1 MNSNTGGSGSLP
13 PRPRLRTSRSLPV
26 VGSSGRSEPE
36 CDDVR
41 GPAAAAAAAA
51 AAAPAEEAQAPMMV
65 TPSSS
70 PAAAATANS
79 RSMGLS
85 YDDSLSPSTSL
96 TSITSYEEGTGCD
109 HEEEEEGDDV
119 SSSASCWTPDTEA
132 PTEADTTFT
141 GRGGSDNDG
150 GEDDFRIRPYGEDE
164 ESEALA
170 LAPGLPSHFA
180 PSRTKVRQQQQHTPK
195 HNQKQQQ
202 RSRNNR
208 RRRRPGDGLTNEEHS
223 DDVAKTNKATKLT
236 RRISSDTFDS
246 IAIGEGFKKITR
258 RGGSG
263 GRKGKGGMG
272 TLLTSTGSASAAAAR
287 SITTNQFLQLVKLI
301 LFAIWV
307 LLSMATVVH
316 LHWFQGTAPAAV
328 GGGHHPLA
336 PIAGIDGP
344 IATTISG
351 SKGRLRGSGAGISG
365 GVGED
370 SPSIPLIPPI
380 LYRPAAP
387 RTHIPLPLPPTKA
400 SVVLMNFSRPR
411 MIQESSLMRTLLS
424 HPNVGE
430 VILLHSNPKTA
441 FHFVHPKVINV
452 DSTRQNDEMGL
463 SLRFYFCQ
471 LAKNPWVIHVD
482 DDMEFSVGT
491 LSELFIEFARNPKR
505 IVGRF
510 GRDTVGDENSNS
522 FNGYSSRS
530 SHKQTEVVLTKL
542 MMMERD
548 TCGAF
553 FEHSHLIWED
563 TVLNNGEGPLWNGE
577 DIFMSLVANHVYG
590 HDGMQANYAMDWLNV
605 DNAPDDLKDYTDGK
619 YDISGGMTG
628 YRLWDWHW
636 WQSLLRRNRH
646 YAYRGK
652 LWQTARRRL
661 AEL

>member
-1 MNSNTGGSGSLP
+1 
-13 PRPRLRTSRSLPV
+13 
-26 VGSSGRSEPE
+26 
-36 CDDVR
+36 
-41 GPAAAAAAAA
+41 
-51 AAAPAEEAQAPMMV
+51 
-65 TPSSS
+65 
-70 PAAAATANS
+70 
-79 RSMGLS
+79 MGLP

-96 TSITSYEEGTGCD
+96 TSITSYEGGAECD
-109 HEEEEEGDDV
+109 HEEEEDDDEGDV
-119 SSSASCWTPDTEA
+119 SSCWTPDTEA

-141 GRGGSDNDG
+141 ERRGSDGDDDG
-150 GEDDFRIRPYGEDE
+150 EEEDYRIRPYGEDE
-164 ESEALA
+164 A
-170 LAPGLPSHFA
+170 LAPGVPSHFA
-180 PSRTKVRQQQQHTPK
+180 TSRSHQQHK
-195 HNQKQQQ
+195 HPQKQQ
-202 RSRNNR
+202 RSRNHR
-208 RRRRPGDGLTNEEHS
+208 RRRRPTGDDLANMKRG
-223 DDVAKTNKATKLT
+223 DDTTTNKAAKLT
-236 RRISSDTFDS
+236 RRISSDAFDS
-246 IAIGEGFKKITR
+246 TAIGEGAKKITR
-258 RGGSG
+258 RGGSRR
-263 GRKGKGGMG
+263 GRGGGMG
-272 TLLTSTGSASAAAAR
+272 ALLTSTGTASAAAAR
-287 SITTNQFLQLVKLI
+287 SITTNQFLQLVKMI

-316 LHWFQGTAPAAV
+316 LHWFQGAAPD
-328 GGGHHPLA
+328 HHPLA

-344 IATTISG
+344 ITTTISG
-351 SKGRLRGSGAGISG
+351 TKGRLRGRGAGTLV
-365 GVGED
+365 GVDEN
-370 SPSIPLIPPI
+370 SPSMPLIPPI

-411 MIQESSLMRTLLS
+411 MIQESTLMRTLLS

-542 MMMERD
+542 MMMERN

-553 FEHSHLIWED
+553 FEHAHLIWED

-590 HDGMQANYAMDWLNV
+590 HDGMQANYAMDWLSV
-605 DNAPDDLKDYTDGK
+605 DNAPDNLKDYTDGK

>member
-1 MNSNTGGSGSLP
+1 MNGGNSSGSLP

-26 VGSSGRSEPE
+26 VGGSEMSEPE
-36 CDDVR
+36 HDVVESR
-41 GPAAAAAAAA
+41 PMR
-51 AAAPAEEAQAPMMV
+51 AAAPAPPAAAPAMI

-70 PAAAATANS
+70 PAAAATADPMAGPDSSS
-79 RSMGLS
+79 RSNLALLPGGLP
-85 YDDSLSPSTSL
+85 YGDSLSPSTSL
-96 TSITSYEEGTGCD
+96 TSITSYEEGEGVREGED
-109 HEEEEEGDDV
+109 ADEEAN
-119 SSSASCWTPDTEA
+119 SSFASCWTPDTEA
-132 PTEADTTFT
+132 PTEADTSIE
-141 GRGGSDNDG
+141 RRGSDGDDG
-150 GEDDFRIRPYGEDE
+150 DYRIQPYGEEDTDV
-164 ESEALA
+164 
-170 LAPGLPSHFA
+170 LAPAITSHFA
-180 PSRTKVRQQQQHTPK
+180 PPRSQQH
-195 HNQKQQQ
+195 KQRQPQHQ
-202 RSRNNR
+202 RSKNNR
-208 RRRRPGDGLTNEEHS
+208 RRRRPGDALRQVSN
-223 DDVAKTNKATKLT
+223 DM
-236 RRISSDTFDS
+236 FDS
-246 IAIGEGFKKITR
+246 IFFAEGAKKSIR
-258 RGGSG
+258 RGGKKGRG
-263 GRKGKGGMG
+263 GTTA
-272 TLLTSTGSASAAAAR
+272 TLLTAGTQSVAAR
-287 SITTNQFLQLVKLI
+287 SITTTQFLQLVKIL

-307 LLSMATVVH
+307 LLSMAVVVH
-316 LHWFQGTAPAAV
+316 LHWFQDAPVA
-328 GGGHHPLA
+328 GGGQHPLV
-336 PIAGIDGP
+336 PIAGIGGP
-344 IATTISG
+344 LTTTTSG
-351 SKGRLRGSGAGISG
+351 TKGRLRKKSAV
-365 GVGED
+365 GVDIVED
-370 SPSIPLIPPI
+370 SPSVPLIPPL

-387 RTHIPLPLPPTKA
+387 RTHIPLPLPPNKA

-424 HPNVGE
+424 HPNVDE

-441 FHFVHPKVINV
+441 FHFVHPKVINL

-491 LSELFIEFARNPKR
+491 LSELFIEFARNPRR

-548 TCGAF
+548 TCSAF
-553 FEHSHLIWED
+553 FEHAHLIWED

-590 HDGMQANYAMDWLNV
+590 HDGIQANYAMDWLAV
-605 DNAPDDLKDYTDGK
+605 DNAPDKLKDYTDGK

-628 YRLWDWHW
+628 YRFWDWHW

>member
-1 MNSNTGGSGSLP
+1 MNTHGSGSLP
-13 PRPRLRTSRSLPV
+13 PRPWLRTSRSLPV

-36 CDDVR
+36 HDDVR
-41 GPAAAAAAAA
+41 GPAAAAP
-51 AAAPAEEAQAPMMV
+51 AAPAEAAPAEARAPAPMMV

-70 PAAAATANS
+70 PAAATSAAAGG
-79 RSMGLS
+79 SMGLP

-96 TSITSYEEGTGCD
+96 TSITSYEGGAECD
-109 HEEEEEGDDV
+109 HEEEDEGDV
-119 SSSASCWTPDTEA
+119 SSCWTPDTEA

-141 GRGGSDNDG
+141 ERRGSD
-150 GEDDFRIRPYGEDE
+150 GEEEDYRIRPYGEDE

-170 LAPGLPSHFA
+170 TGVPSHFA
-180 PSRTKVRQQQQHTPK
+180 PSRSHQQQK
-195 HNQKQQQ
+195 HKHHQKQQ

-208 RRRRPGDGLTNEEHS
+208 RRRRPTGDDLANAKRS
-223 DDVAKTNKATKLT
+223 DGTTTNKATKLT
-236 RRISSDTFDS
+236 RRMSSDTFDS
-246 IAIGEGFKKITR
+246 IAIGEGAKKITR
-258 RGGSG
+258 RGGD
-263 GRKGKGGMG
+263 RKVRGGGMG
-272 TLLTSTGSASAAAAR
+272 ALLTSAGTASAAAAAR
-287 SITTNQFLQLVKLI
+287 SITTNQFLQLVKMI

-316 LHWFQGTAPAAV
+316 LHWFQGAAPD
-328 GGGHHPLA
+328 HHPLA

-344 IATTISG
+344 ITATISG
-351 SKGRLRGSGAGISG
+351 TKGRLRGSSAGTSV
-365 GVGED
+365 GVD
-370 SPSIPLIPPI
+370 DNSPSMPLIPPI

-411 MIQESSLMRTLLS
+411 MIQESTLMRTLLS

-542 MMMERD
+542 MMMERN

-553 FEHSHLIWED
+553 FEHAHLIWED

-590 HDGMQANYAMDWLNV
+590 HDGMQANYAMDWLSV
-605 DNAPDDLKDYTDGK
+605 DNAPDNLKDYTDGK

-628 YRLWDWHW
+628 YRLSDWHW

>member
-1 MNSNTGGSGSLP
+1 M
-13 PRPRLRTSRSLPV
+13 
-26 VGSSGRSEPE
+26 SEPE
-36 CDDVR
+36 HDVVESR
-41 GPAAAAAAAA
+41 PMRAA
-51 AAAPAEEAQAPMMV
+51 AAAPAAAAGAPVMI

-70 PAAAATANS
+70 PAAAATADSSS
-79 RSMGLS
+79 RSNLALLPGGPP
-85 YDDSLSPSTSL
+85 YGDSLSPSTSL
-96 TSITSYEEGTGCD
+96 TSITSYEEGEGGVGEGED
-109 HEEEEEGDDV
+109 ADEEAD
-119 SSSASCWTPDTEA
+119 SSFASCWTPDTEA
-132 PTEADTTFT
+132 PTEADTSIE
-141 GRGGSDNDG
+141 RRGSDGDDG
-150 GEDDFRIRPYGEDE
+150 DYRIRPYGEEDTDV
-164 ESEALA
+164 
-170 LAPGLPSHFA
+170 LAPPRPQQH
-180 PSRTKVRQQQQHTPK
+180 KQKQRQQQH
-195 HNQKQQQ
+195 Q
-202 RSRNNR
+202 RSKNNR
-208 RRRRPGDGLTNEEHS
+208 RRRRPGDALANEKY
-223 DDVAKTNKATKLT
+223 DDVTTKNKTKMV
-236 RRISSDTFDS
+236 RQVSSDTFDS
-246 IAIGEGFKKITR
+246 IFFGEGAKKITR
-258 RGGSG
+258 RGGKKGRG
-263 GRKGKGGMG
+263 GTTA
-272 TLLTSTGSASAAAAR
+272 TLLTTGTPSVAAR
-287 SITTNQFLQLVKLI
+287 SITTTQFLQLVKIL

-307 LLSMATVVH
+307 LLSMAAVVH
-316 LHWFQGTAPAAV
+316 LHWLQDAPVA
-328 GGGHHPLA
+328 GGGQHPLV
-336 PIAGIDGP
+336 PIAGIGGP
-344 IATTISG
+344 LTTTISG
-351 SKGRLRGSGAGISG
+351 TKGRLRGNSAV
-365 GVGED
+365 GVDIGED
-370 SPSIPLIPPI
+370 SPSVPLIPPI

-387 RTHIPLPLPPTKA
+387 RTHIPLPLPPNKA

-424 HPNVGE
+424 HPNVDE

-441 FHFVHPKVINV
+441 FHFVHPKVINL

-491 LSELFIEFARNPKR
+491 LSELFIEFARNPRR

-548 TCGAF
+548 TCSAF
-553 FEHSHLIWED
+553 FEHAHLIWED

-577 DIFMSLVANHVYG
+577 DIFMSLVANHAYG
-590 HDGMQANYAMDWLNV
+590 HDGIQANYAMDWLAV
-605 DNAPDDLKDYTDGK
+605 DNAPDKLKDYTDGK

-628 YRLWDWHW
+628 YRFWDWHW

>member
-1 MNSNTGGSGSLP
+1 MNTNGPGSLP

-26 VGSSGRSEPE
+26 VGSNSRSEPE
-36 CDDVR
+36 HD
-41 GPAAAAAAAA
+41 G
-51 AAAPAEEAQAPMMV
+51 AAPAEAQAPMMV

-70 PAAAATANS
+70 PAAA
-79 RSMGLS
+79 RSMGLP

-96 TSITSYEEGTGCD
+96 TSITSYEGGAEC
-109 HEEEEEGDDV
+109 EGDV
-119 SSSASCWTPDTEA
+119 SSCWTPDTEA

-141 GRGGSDNDG
+141 ERRGSDDDDDDG
-150 GEDDFRIRPYGEDE
+150 DEGEDYRIRPYGEDDE
-164 ESEALA
+164 GSDA
-170 LAPGLPSHFA
+170 LAPGVPSHFA
-180 PSRTKVRQQQQHTPK
+180 PSRSHQEQKHK
-195 HNQKQQQ
+195 HNHQKQQ
-202 RSRNNR
+202 RNRNNR
-208 RRRRPGDGLTNEEHS
+208 RRRRPTGDDLTNGKRG
-223 DDVAKTNKATKLT
+223 DAITTNKATKLT

-246 IAIGEGFKKITR
+246 KAIGEGAKKITR
-258 RGGSG
+258 RGG
-263 GRKGKGGMG
+263 GRKGRSRGMG
-272 TLLTSTGSASAAAAR
+272 ALLTSTGTASAAAAR
-287 SITTNQFLQLVKLI
+287 SITTNQFLQLVKMI

-316 LHWFQGTAPAAV
+316 LHWFQGAAPD
-328 GGGHHPLA
+328 HHPLA
-336 PIAGIDGP
+336 PMAGIDGP
-344 IATTISG
+344 ITTTISG
-351 SKGRLRGSGAGISG
+351 TKGRLRGSGAGTLV
-365 GVGED
+365 GVDEN
-370 SPSIPLIPPI
+370 SPSMPLIPPI

-411 MIQESSLMRTLLS
+411 MIQESTLMRTLLS

-522 FNGYSSRS
+522 FNGYSSHS

-542 MMMERD
+542 MMMERN

-553 FEHSHLIWED
+553 FEHAHLIWED

-590 HDGMQANYAMDWLNV
+590 HDGMQANYAMDWLSV
-605 DNAPDDLKDYTDGK
+605 DNAPDNLKDYTDGK

-628 YRLWDWHW
+628 YKLWDWHW

>member
-1 MNSNTGGSGSLP
+1 MSDPEHGVVES
-13 PRPRLRTSRSLPV
+13 RPTRAAPAA
-26 VGSSGRSEPE
+26 
-36 CDDVR
+36 
-41 GPAAAAAAAA
+41 PAAAAG
-51 AAAPAEEAQAPMMV
+51 APVMI

-70 PAAAATANS
+70 PAAAADPMAGPDSSS
-79 RSMGLS
+79 RSNLALLPGGLP
-85 YDDSLSPSTSL
+85 YGDSLSPSTSL
-96 TSITSYEEGTGCD
+96 TSITSYEEGGGVGEGED
-109 HEEEEEGDDV
+109 ADEEAD
-119 SSSASCWTPDTEA
+119 SSFTSCWTPDTEA
-132 PTEADTTFT
+132 PTEADTSIE
-141 GRGGSDNDG
+141 RRGSDGDDG
-150 GEDDFRIRPYGEDE
+150 DYQIRPYGEEDTDV
-164 ESEALA
+164 
-170 LAPGLPSHFA
+170 LAPAISSHFS
-180 PSRTKVRQQQQHTPK
+180 PPRSQQHKQKQKQRQQQH
-195 HNQKQQQ
+195 Q
-202 RSRNNR
+202 RSKNNR
-208 RRRRPGDGLTNEEHS
+208 RRRRPGDTLANEKYG
-223 DDVAKTNKATKLT
+223 DVTTKNKPKMV
-236 RRISSDTFDS
+236 RQVSNDTFDS
-246 IAIGEGFKKITR
+246 IFFAEGAKKITR
-258 RGGSG
+258 RGGKKGRG
-263 GRKGKGGMG
+263 GTTA
-272 TLLTSTGSASAAAAR
+272 TLLTAGTQSVLAR
-287 SITTNQFLQLVKLI
+287 SITTTQFLQLVKIL

-307 LLSMATVVH
+307 LLSMAAVVH
-316 LHWFQGTAPAAV
+316 LHWFQDASAA
-328 GGGHHPLA
+328 GGGQHPLV
-336 PIAGIDGP
+336 PIAGIGGP
-344 IATTISG
+344 ITTTISG
-351 SKGRLRGSGAGISG
+351 TKGQLRGNAAVGVGI
-365 GVGED
+365 GED

-387 RTHIPLPLPPTKA
+387 RIPLPLPPNKA

-424 HPNVGE
+424 HPNVDE
-430 VILLHSNPKTA
+430 VILLHSNPKAA
-441 FHFVHPKVINV
+441 FHFVHPKVINL

-491 LSELFIEFARNPKR
+491 LSELFIEFARNPQR

-548 TCGAF
+548 TCSAF
-553 FEHSHLIWED
+553 FEHAHLIWED

-577 DIFMSLVANHVYG
+577 DIFMSLVANHAYG
-590 HDGMQANYAMDWLNV
+590 HDGTQANYAMDWLAV
-605 DNAPDDLKDYTDGK
+605 DNAPDMLKDYTDGK

-628 YRLWDWHW
+628 YRFWDWHW